1 MTSRRLALLAWWV
14 ACAGVAGATG
24 CKSPPPAMQ
33 IIVPPARAGA
43 MEPYVALLP
52 SQLDAALTVREQPD
66 LALGESAS
74 RTQIAVVIDDAMCAE
89 CFRLREAPGGF
100 VVEASDSLG
109 AQYGVSAL
117 LEAMGVR
124 FFHPHQTFVPATLA
138 VPDAAILDRVESP
151 QVARRGVHLHILHPT
166 EAYFDFWEPGDENL
180 ADAARTLDWL
190 VKNRAN
196 FVTWPLLDDM
206 FANAAQGPSPRLA
219 HQRQLL
225 TLAHARGLRV
235 GAGLQVFGASNLQH
249 AYDLVEADEAPAEA
263 IPARLAPL
271 AELPYDSL
279 QLSFGEFF
287 SEEPSAFIAAVEQT
301 YDAVQAAWPSA
312 EVTASIHVG
321 NFEDTRVI
329 YEEESLLY
337 YFLVKFAARP
347 IVPWMHS
354 VMYYGLFGDA
364 GGAYNHET
372 FAEHRAYLLER
383 LALGEPAGYFPE
395 TAYWVAF
402 DNSIPQYLPLYMR
415 ARYDD
420 LASLA
425 TAAAQGGHAGLQD
438 HVIFSSGWE
447 WGYWQNDWAALR
459 MGWALPASY
468 EALLGDMF
476 APLGVAGQAAASLVA
491 ELTELQQG
499 AHIDQRLAPYLAS
512 QDVTFAAGYALGVW
526 SQPRRPDLEEI
537 IDATPEVRAQ
547 FAADVLTPLAAFADE
562 LAVLATQ
569 ANAPAFAN
577 SAATPFIAELI
588 DGVEI
593 AATRA
598 AFAHALWLA
607 AASSGAPDARDA
619 ALAEVDAQLA
629 AAELVVRRRHA
640 ALMEPSPSTILA
652 RSISTSLLYQYGYLR
667 EADTLCFWHR
677 ERAQLRNA
685 MLGETTA
692 VPACVL

>member
-1 MTSRRLALLAWWV
+1 MTLRRLAYLAWFV
-14 ACAGVAGATG
+14 ACAASGCSG
-24 CKSPPPAMQ
+24 CKSPPPALQ
-33 IIVPPARAGA
+33 IIVSPPRAGA
-43 MEPYVALLP
+43 MEPFVAMLP
-52 SQLDAALTVREQPD
+52 TQLDAALTVREKPE
-66 LALGESAS
+66 AAMGEGGAP
-74 RTQIAVVIDDAMCAE
+74 TEIAVVIDDELCTE
-89 CFRLREAPGGF
+89 CFRLREVTGGF
-100 VVEASDSLG
+100 VVEARDDLG

-138 VPDAAILDRVESP
+138 APDAAIFDRVQAP
-151 QVARRGVHLHILHPT
+151 QIARRGVHLHILHPT
-166 EAYFDFWEPGDENL
+166 EAYFDFWEPSEANL

-206 FANAAQGPSPRLA
+206 FAGEAAVPSPRLA

-225 TLAHARGLRV
+225 ELAHARGLRV
-235 GAGLQVFGASNLQH
+235 GAGLQVFGTSNLQN
-249 AYDLVEADEAPAEA
+249 AYDLVEADEMPAEA

-271 AELPYDSL
+271 AELPYDSI

-287 SEEPSAFIAAVEQT
+287 SEEPSAFVAAVEQT

-321 NFEDTRVI
+321 NFEDTRVT
-329 YEEESLLY
+329 YQDESLLY

-347 IVPWMHS
+347 IVPWVHT

-372 FAEHRAYLLER
+372 FAEHRDYLLER
-383 LALGEPAGYFPE
+383 LAQGEPVGYFPE

-420 LASLA
+420 MAGIA
-425 TAAAQGGHAGLQD
+425 AAAAQGGHAGLQD
-438 HVIFSSGWE
+438 HVAFSSGWE

-468 EALLGDMF
+468 EALLADMF
-476 APLGVAGQAAASLVA
+476 APMGEAGQAAASLVA
-491 ELTELQQG
+491 ELTALQQT

-512 QDVTFAAGYALGVW
+512 QDVTFAAGYAIGVW

-537 IDATPEVRAQ
+537 IDATPEDAQQ
-547 FAADVLTPLAAFADE
+547 FAADVLGPLGAFADE
-562 LAVLATQ
+562 LSALVGGAHGGALAE
-569 ANAPAFAN
+569 ASDEPV
-577 SAATPFIAELI
+577 IAELL

-593 AATRA
+593 AAARA
-598 AFAHALWLA
+598 AFVHALWLA
-607 AASSGAPDARDA
+607 AATSDDLAARDA
-619 ALAEVDAQLA
+619 ALADVDEQLT
-629 AAELVVRRRHA
+629 AAEVIVARRHA
-640 ALMEPSPSTILA
+640 ALLDPVPTTILA
-652 RSISTSLLYQYGYLR
+652 RTISTSLLYQYGYLR
-667 EADTLCFWHR
+667 EANTLCFWHR

-685 MLGETTA
+685 LLGETTA